1 MHFPYHSSKFGLDR
15 WPQICYYDIEYLEY
29 IKHLEVMSL
38 MNQDIENIKDRFVEG
53 MGKISKFW
61 GFNRLMGQLYGLLY
75 LSPEP
80 MTLDQ
85 LAEGLKVSKGSVSTN
100 IRAIERWGMV
110 EKIWIKA
117 DRKDYYKAET
127 KFMDIVVRIL
137 HEREKKEFD
146 GALKTVSECLEG
158 VKALPVSGET
168 KFLRK
173 RLANMQRFFGFIDK
187 SIFSVLHLLR
197 NKFE

>member
-1 MHFPYHSSKFGLDR
+1 MTR
-15 WPQICYYDIEYLEY
+15 DIEE
-29 IKHLEVMSL
+29 IRHS
-38 MNQDIENIKDRFVEG
+38 FVES
-53 MGKISKFW
+53 MGRISKFW

-110 EKIWIKA
+110 EKVWVKA
-117 DRKDYYKAET
+117 DRRDYYKAET
-127 KFMDIVVRIL
+127 RFLDIVVKIL
-137 HEREKKEFD
+137 QEREKKEFD
-146 GALKTVSECLEG
+146 SALRTVSESLESI
-158 VKALPVSGET
+158 KLLPVAEET
-168 KFLRK
+168 RFLKK
-173 RLANMQRFFGFIDK
+173 RLANMHRFFGFIDK
-187 SIFSVLHLLR
+187 SVFSALHLLK